1 MNVAVFRSKNVSSCP
16 YITLPSLCIW
26 SISITLNIIDTRTS
40 SSMPRSSVTRR
51 ATHGLTTSSFTLDMF
66 TRRFSDGGCFGV
78 FDLLFP
84 ATRTLRLKGSRI
96 APAAEEARPAA
107 RRAPKNTVLRARGRR
122 KTGLLSEI
130 KSAQPDRFSSNE
142 SRAAP
147 HSSRR
152 CLGTARTRLRTRQ
165 DGRRRVDVRDVRG
178 GASPPFPSRVLRR
191 CDNYFQR
198 PNPNPRFG
206 SIDPDASF
214 LPPSSLLLRRSGA
227 SGSPSRTASKR

>member
-96 APAAEEARPAA
+96 APAAEEARAQKYCIAGARAAEDWIAERNKKRAA
-107 RRAPKNTVLRARGRR
+107 RSLFVERVSR
-122 KTGLLSEI
+122 
-130 KSAQPDRFSSNE
+130 
-142 SRAAP
+142 RAALFEALP
-147 HSSRR
+147 GHRSNAASNAARWATSGRCAGCSRG
-152 CLGTARTRLRTRQ
+152 C
-165 DGRRRVDVRDVRG
+165 V
-178 GASPPFPSRVLRR
+178 AS
-191 CDNYFQR
+191 
-198 PNPNPRFG
+198 
-206 SIDPDASF
+206 
-214 LPPSSLLLRRSGA
+214 LPVPCSAPMR
-227 SGSPSRTASKR
+227 

>member
-51 ATHGLTTSSFTLDMF
+51 ATHGLTTSSFTFDMF

-107 RRAPKNTVLRARGRR
+107 RRAPKNNAG
-122 KTGLLSEI
+122 
-130 KSAQPDRFSSNE
+130 A
-142 SRAAP
+142 RAAEDWMLADE
-147 HSSRR
+147 RNKKR
-152 CLGTARTRLRTRQ
+152 AAR
-165 DGRRRVDVRDVRG
+165 
-178 GASPPFPSRVLRR
+178 
-191 CDNYFQR
+191 
-198 PNPNPRFG
+198 
-206 SIDPDASF
+206 
-214 LPPSSLLLRRSGA
+214 
-227 SGSPSRTASKR
+227 